1 MASVLLL
8 LAVCWSV
15 TSFFAVCAC
24 VCVSRA
30 ELGPR
35 KTENLH
41 HTAWKSNKS
50 LHMIFFVLTW
60 EIISNLVQVSNL

>member
-8 LAVCWSV
+8 LAVCWPV

-30 ELGPR
+30 ELGSR

-41 HTAWKSNKS
+41 HTAY
-50 LHMIFFVLTW
+50 FFC
-60 EIISNLVQVSNL
+60 IDMGNYF

>member
-15 TSFFAVCAC
+15 ASFFAACAC
-24 VCVSRA
+24 VCVCVS
-30 ELGPR
+30 LGSR
-35 KTENLH
+35 KTEKLH
-41 HTAWKSNKS
+41 HTACKNNKS
-50 LHMIFFVLTW
+50 LHMIFFVLTL